1 MTLHRYEVFAD
12 YFQFYLRDAEVQ
24 ADPPIDY
31 VEADLV
37 LMVKAVPHLVVIQP
51 VRNMSVPVE
60 IELLDQAPERIAD
73 GWDQIVEASL
83 DLPSGRLE
91 VIECT
96 TGSADTIDLPPGTY
110 RLRAHFG
117 GLDTLSE
124 DGLDGDDRYRIALW
138 PAAAGPVELVQP
150 RRSVER

>member
-1 MTLHRYEVFAD
+1 MTLRRYEVFAD

-24 ADPPIDY
+24 PDPPTDY
-31 VEADLV
+31 VDADLT

-51 VRNMSVPVE
+51 VRNMTVPVE
-60 IELLDQAPERIAD
+60 IDLLDRAPETVAE

-83 DLPSGRLE
+83 HLPSGRLE
-91 VIECT
+91 LMECT
-96 TGSADTIDLPPGTY
+96 TGSVDTIDLPPGTY

-150 RRSVER
+150 RRSVAD

>member
-1 MTLHRYEVFAD
+1 MTLRRYEVFAD

-31 VEADLV
+31 DEADVV

-51 VRNMSVPVE
+51 VRNMNVPVE
-60 IELLDQAPERIAD
+60 IEVLDRVPEQIED

-91 VIECT
+91 VMECT
-96 TGSADTIDLPPGTY
+96 TGSVDTIDLPPGTY

-124 DGLDGDDRYRIALW
+124 DGLDGDDRYRISLW
-138 PAAAGPVELVQP
+138 PAVAGPVELIQP
-150 RRSVER
+150 RRRAEH